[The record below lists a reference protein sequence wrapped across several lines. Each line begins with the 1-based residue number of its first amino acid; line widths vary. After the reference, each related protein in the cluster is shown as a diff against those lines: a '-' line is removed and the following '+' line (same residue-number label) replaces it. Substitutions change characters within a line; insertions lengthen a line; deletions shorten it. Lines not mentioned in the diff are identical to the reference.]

1 MNAPKN
7 PHAAPRDLDTER
19 GYLGSCLIV
28 ENVATVPLH
37 LYQRLPE
44 GGKERARGVP
54 LYRLLNQQPN
64 GWQCDTSIN
73 RLLHHTGD

>member
-28 ENVATVPLH
+28 ENVDR
-37 LYQRLPE
+37 QREMLDLVTAEDLWSEHHREVWGLMRRMSQRPCS
-44 GGKERARGVP
+44 RRRWTASAAR
-54 LYRLLNQQPN
+54 R
-64 GWQCDTSIN
+64 C
-73 RLLHHTGD
+73 